1 MLPLLLSIPFNFISL
16 RWLDIL
22 DIFLVAVLIFQLYKL
37 VKGTV
42 AIRIFLGILAIY
54 LLWKLVSALSM
65 ELLSEI
71 LGQFIGVG
79 VLALIIVFQQ
89 EIRRFLLL
97 VGSQSP
103 FAGAGIINKIV
114 NWSKTNSE
122 EQDMDINAIIRACFN
137 MSRTKTGALIIIAT
151 DTELKYHASTGD
163 QLDAKLSAPLL
174 ESIFFKNNPL
184 HDGGVIIHKNKI
196 VAARCILPISDSPNI
211 PSNLG
216 LRHRAAAGLTES
228 STALAIIVSEENGKI
243 SLASGGKINNGLSIE
258 ELSDLLKAQFKSQTP
273 S

>member
-1 MLPLLLSIPFNFISL
+1 MMADIPLMFITL
-16 RWLDIL
+16 RWLDVL
-22 DIFLVAVLIFQLYKL
+22 DIFLVAVLIYQLYKL

-89 EIRRFLLL
+89 EIRRFLLI

-103 FAGAGIINKIV
+103 FAGAGLINKIV
-114 NWSKTNSE
+114 NWSKANSEDQDLDTNS
-122 EQDMDINAIIRACFN
+122 IVRACFN
-137 MSRTKTGALIIIAT
+137 MSRSKTGALIVIAT

-174 ESIFFKNNPL
+174 ESIFFKNSPL
-184 HDGGVIIHKNKI
+184 HDGGAIIHKNKV
-196 VAARCILPISDSPNI
+196 VAARCILPISDNPNI

-216 LRHRAAAGLTES
+216 LRHRAAVGLTES
-228 STALAIIVSEENGKI
+228 STAIAIVISEENGKI
-243 SLASGGKINNGLSIE
+243 SLAANGKLQNGLTPDELGE
-258 ELSDLLKAQFKSQTP
+258 ELKIQIKRDQEAS
-273 S
+273 